1 MLDRAVWAAIACAAA
16 DVFLGFVLVFLP
28 DFLEGIVLL
37 LMLIANYDMKLG
49 SVYYLS
55 ILIFSF
61 QFFSHINISG
71 IVFVCV

>member
-16 DVFLGFVLVFLP
+16 DVFLGFVLVLLP

-37 LMLIANYDMKLG
+37 LMLIANYEMKLG

-55 ILIFSF
+55 ILLFSF
-61 QFFSHINISG
+61 QFF
-71 IVFVCV
+71 FTY